1 MLIGHVQTSYGLLL
15 SGYSMSIYYVACF
28 HVAHKSF
35 PVSGI
40 HCILMSSKVS
50 LRGIILAQERQIHL
64 QFDHLV
70 SSI

>member
-1 MLIGHVQTSYGLLL
+1 MLMGHVQTSCGLLL
-15 SGYSMSIYYVACF
+15 SGYSLSLYYMACF
-28 HVAHKSF
+28 HVVHKSF

-40 HCILMSSKVS
+40 NCILMLSEVI
-50 LRGIILAQERQIHL
+50 LRAITLAQERQIHL